1 MLFLTCISWIFRF
14 KGRWFTHL
22 IKNSPRCSSKSF
34 RSLIK
39 PRYWVVSLMPTE
51 LHTWSKRLHRKI
63 LAHIC
68 QSSVYQEH
76 NCIIT
81 QSKQLKPWSFYQK
94 SYSKLKA
101 VLNGFVIRVK
111 GLLVSITL
119 FFLSVIVEMTLDFMK
134 LDAVVF
140 AAGNR
145 ISFQHLLWIALSE
158 TL

>member
-1 MLFLTCISWIFRF
+1 
-14 KGRWFTHL
+14 
-22 IKNSPRCSSKSF
+22 
-34 RSLIK
+34 
-39 PRYWVVSLMPTE
+39 MPTE

-140 AAGNR
+140 VAGNR

>member
-1 MLFLTCISWIFRF
+1 M
-14 KGRWFTHL
+14 
-22 IKNSPRCSSKSF
+22 
-34 RSLIK
+34 
-39 PRYWVVSLMPTE
+39 
-51 LHTWSKRLHRKI
+51 

-81 QSKQLKPWSFYQK
+81 QSKQLNPWSFYQK

-119 FFLSVIVEMTLDFMK
+119 FFHSVIVEMTLDFMK

-140 AAGNR
+140 VVGNP